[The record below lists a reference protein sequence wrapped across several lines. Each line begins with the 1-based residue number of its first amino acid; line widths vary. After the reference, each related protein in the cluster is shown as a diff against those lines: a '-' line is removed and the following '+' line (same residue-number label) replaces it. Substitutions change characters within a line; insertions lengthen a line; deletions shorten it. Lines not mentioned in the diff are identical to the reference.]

1 MSKGIKNLQSAAR
14 AATRRG
20 RIETDAAVAAAAAAA
35 AGAGNSG
42 YDDDSGVSGIG
53 LTPVDEVDQYSSP
66 APSPSTINVAH
77 SFASTATQPLYHHQ
91 MQQTHL
97 HPNVNNFTL
106 TAPYNGPYV
115 GQHAYSSSISS
126 DGSLQH
132 PFVSRRGNDSA

>member
-1 MSKGIKNLQSAAR
+1 MSKGLKNLQSAAR
-14 AATRRG
+14 AASRRG

-35 AGAGNSG
+35 GNTG

-53 LTPVDEVDQYSSP
+53 LTPVDEFDQYSSP

-77 SFASTATQPLYHHQ
+77 SFASTATQPVYHHQ
-91 MQQTHL
+91 MQAQQTHL
-97 HPNVNNFTL
+97 HPNVNNFAL
-106 TAPYNGPYV
+106 TAPYSGQYV

-132 PFVSRRGNDSA
+132 PFVSRRGNESA